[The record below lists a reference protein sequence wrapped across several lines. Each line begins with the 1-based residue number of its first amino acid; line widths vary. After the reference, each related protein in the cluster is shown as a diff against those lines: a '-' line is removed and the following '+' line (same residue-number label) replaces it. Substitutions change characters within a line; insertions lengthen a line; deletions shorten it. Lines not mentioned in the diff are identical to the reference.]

1 MKLSEV
7 LAARER
13 AKNKITQGA
22 SPVAAKP
29 TVKTTGNGSVIKIV
43 RTKETPNPDAL
54 QFVVNS
60 EILASGNKSYSSAKD
75 CDGDSMAE
83 ALFDMGGIKNVYVM
97 QNFITVTKT
106 DEHEWNLLKD
116 RVWKAIDRTVSIYSL
131 EKAAKIVID
140 VENFPSLSDEE
151 KMQTVEMV
159 LDRSIRANLARDG
172 GGVELKGISGNE
184 VNIQYQGAC
193 ESCSTS
199 STGTLK
205 YIQEQLKQ
213 QLHPDL
219 KVKPV

>member
-13 AKNKITQGA
+13 AKNKIIEGA
-22 SPVAAKP
+22 SPVGSKP
-29 TVKTTGNGSVIKIV
+29 VQKSNGGNSVINVV

-54 QFVVNS
+54 QFVVNA
-60 EILASGNKSYSSAKD
+60 EILGHGKKSYSSARD
-75 CDGDSMAE
+75 CDGDQMAE
-83 ALFDMGGIKNVYVM
+83 AIFDMGGIKNVYVM

-106 DEHEWNLLKD
+106 DAHEWDLLKD
-116 RVWKAIDRTVSIYSL
+116 RVWKAIDRTVSIYSA
-131 EKAAKIVID
+131 EKTAKIEID
-140 VENFPSLSDEE
+140 VENFPALSDAD
-151 KMQTVEMV
+151 KLQAVEMV

-172 GGVELKGISGNE
+172 GGVELKGISGDE
-184 VNIQYQGAC
+184 VSIQYQGAC

-213 QLHPDL
+213 QLHPSL